1 MEQKNRYDLN
11 EKNAVTIQIEMD
23 LNASYLTQVKQ
34 VKKDPKD
41 VKIEVVRVEDVKYTF
56 LDLIA

>member
-23 LNASYLTQVKQ
+23 LNVSYLTQVKQ